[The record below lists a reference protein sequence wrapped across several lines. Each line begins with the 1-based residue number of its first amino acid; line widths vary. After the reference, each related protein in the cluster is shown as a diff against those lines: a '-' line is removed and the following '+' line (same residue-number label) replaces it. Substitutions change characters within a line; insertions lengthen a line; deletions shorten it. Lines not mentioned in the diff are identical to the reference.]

1 MRRGKDWKWGTQDH
15 VDGKEGIGTIT
26 RCNEDEN
33 GNVVKWAKV
42 LWDGGIC
49 QIYRIGAGGYFDLF
63 TLGMYLKPYLKSKY
77 NCIFILC
84 GNILKIIFSK
94 YHFRIEK

>member
-1 MRRGKDWKWGTQDH
+1 MSVTSENCAIGLKVRRGKDWKWGTQDH

-63 TLGMYLKPYLKSKY
+63 TWGMYLKPYVKSKY
-77 NCIFILC
+77 NCIL
-84 GNILKIIFSK
+84 
-94 YHFRIEK
+94 